1 VWPLHL
7 VILTMFYG
15 HMYFTEDFHTG
26 VRVEL
31 QKSAVQDKVSSLLS
45 LLHTR
50 RHRSRVVTQLL
61 FFIS

>member
-7 VILTMFYG
+7 VMLKMFYG

-31 QKSAVQDKVSSLLS
+31 QKSAVQNKASSLLS
-45 LLHTR
+45 VLHT
-50 RHRSRVVTQLL
+50 
-61 FFIS
+61 